1 VITIVSNNSTEV
13 ELYLSSDEI
22 KFLKVGSPVDVV
34 YSNTTLKGKIDSIST
49 VSSKD
54 FTFKTVVK
62 LQETVSIIGDFVEV
76 VLPIELDNLLLS
88 INVLKVL
95 PENKAIVYGYEN
107 GKIVEKEV
115 NLGQTYGDKI
125 EIIDVLDKNF
135 EIITTDIKN
144 YNDAEFVLKKAS
156 K

>member
-1 VITIVSNNSTEV
+1 
-13 ELYLSSDEI
+13 
-22 KFLKVGSPVDVV
+22 V
-34 YSNTTLKGKIDSIST
+34 YSNVTLKGKIDSIST

-62 LQETVSIIGDFVEV
+62 LQEKVSIIGDFVEV

-95 PENKAIVYGYEN
+95 PENKAIIYGYEN

-115 NLGQTYGDKI
+115 NL
-125 EIIDVLDKNF
+125 
-135 EIITTDIKN
+135 
-144 YNDAEFVLKKAS
+144 
-156 K
+156 